1 MKFEIDELIKSLMEM
16 DCGDSS
22 CWFAQKKT
30 GMRTNGGCRCLSGLP
45 SHVKHH
51 IVLLW
56 QNYWK
61 ALS

>member
-1 MKFEIDELIKSLMEM
+1 MKFEIDELIESLMEM

-51 IVLLW
+51 ILL
-56 QNYWK
+56 
-61 ALS
+61 L